1 MKLAQMRK
9 DHSRLGFLSFEQQN
23 TVGYTTYEKIKHDII
38 FGKLEPGA
46 KLKLDALKVIY
57 ATSVS
62 TLREILNRLASDGFV
77 SAAEQ
82 RGFFVTPVSQND
94 LSEIANL
101 RILLE
106 CHALCESFENG
117 DEDWEAD
124 LVAAYHKLKLIEGRM
139 QQDGDTEKERWKKYD
154 WEFHLALIR
163 ACNSSNLLALHA
175 TLFGKYLRY
184 QMLVLTY
191 RGEAACDEHKAL
203 FEAALARNS
212 ATATDVLK
220 AHIINGVEHTLDAM

>member
-1 MKLAQMRK
+1 MRK
-9 DHSRLGFLSFEQQN
+9 DHSKLGFLSFEQQN

-38 FGKLEPGA
+38 FGKLEPGT

-124 LVAAYHKLKLIEGRM
+124 LVAAYHKLQLIEGRM
-139 QQDGDTEKERWKKYD
+139 QQDGDTEKELWKKYD

-212 ATATDVLK
+212 ASATDVLR

>member
-1 MKLAQMRK
+1 MRK
-9 DHSRLGFLSFEQQN
+9 DHSKLGFLSFEQQN
-23 TVGYTTYEKIKHDII
+23 TVGHTTYEKIKHDII
-38 FGKLEPGA
+38 FGRLEPGA
-46 KLKLDALKVIY
+46 KLKLDALKVSY

-82 RGFFVTPVSQND
+82 RGFFVTPVSQID

-124 LVAAYHKLKLIEGRM
+124 LVAAYHKLQLIEGRM
-139 QQDGDTEKERWKKYD
+139 QQDGDTEKELWKKYD

-191 RGEAACDEHKAL
+191 RGKAACDEHKAL

-212 ATATDVLK
+212 AIATDVLR

>member
-1 MKLAQMRK
+1 MRK
-9 DHSRLGFLSFEQQN
+9 DHGRLGFLSFEQQN

-212 ATATDVLK
+212 ATATDVLR

>member
-1 MKLAQMRK
+1 MRK
-9 DHSRLGFLSFEQQN
+9 DHSKLGFLSFEQQN

-38 FGKLEPGA
+38 FGNLEPGA
-46 KLKLDALKVIY
+46 KLKLDTLKVIY

-106 CHALCESFENG
+106 CHACLLRMEMKTG
-117 DEDWEAD
+117 RH
-124 LVAAYHKLKLIEGRM
+124 LVAAYHKQLIEGRM
-139 QQDGDTEKERWKKYD
+139 QQNGDTGERALEK
-154 WEFHLALIR
+154 IR
-163 ACNSSNLLALHA
+163 LGISP
-175 TLFGKYLRY
+175 G
-184 QMLVLTY
+184 
-191 RGEAACDEHKAL
+191 
-203 FEAALARNS
+203 
-212 ATATDVLK
+212 
-220 AHIINGVEHTLDAM
+220 INPCL

>member
-1 MKLAQMRK
+1 MRK
-9 DHSRLGFLSFEQQN
+9 DHSKLGFLSFEQQN
-23 TVGYTTYEKIKHDII
+23 TVGHTTYEKIKHDII
-38 FGKLEPGA
+38 FGRLEPGA
-46 KLKLDALKVIY
+46 KLKLDALKVSY

-62 TLREILNRLASDGFV
+62 HLREILNRLASDGFV

-106 CHALCESFENG
+106 CHALRESFENG

-124 LVAAYHKLKLIEGRM
+124 LVAAYHKLQLIEGRM

-191 RGEAACDEHKAL
+191 RGESACNEHKAL

-212 ATATDVLK
+212 VTATEVLR

>member
-1 MKLAQMRK
+1 MRK
-9 DHSRLGFLSFEQQN
+9 DHSKLGFLSFEQQN
-23 TVGYTTYEKIKHDII
+23 TVGHTTYEKIKHDII
-38 FGKLEPGA
+38 FGRLEPGA

-106 CHALCESFENG
+106 CHALRESFENG

-124 LVAAYHKLKLIEGRM
+124 LVAAYHKLQLIEGRM
-139 QQDGDTEKERWKKYD
+139 QQDGDTEKERWKKCD

-191 RGEAACDEHKAL
+191 RGQAACDEHKAL

-212 ATATDVLK
+212 ATATDVLR
-220 AHIINGVEHTLDAM
+220 AHINNGVAHTLDAM

>member
-1 MKLAQMRK
+1 MRK
-9 DHSRLGFLSFEQQN
+9 DHSKLGFLGFEQQN
-23 TVGYTTYEKIKHDII
+23 TVGHTTYEKIKHDII
-38 FGKLEPGA
+38 FGRLEPGA
-46 KLKLDALKVIY
+46 KLKLEALKVSY

-101 RILLE
+101 RVLLE
-106 CHALCESFENG
+106 CHALRESIENG

-124 LVAAYHKLKLIEGRM
+124 LVAAYHKLQLIEGRM
-139 QQDGDTEKERWKKYD
+139 QQDVDTEKERWKKYD

-175 TLFGKYLRY
+175 TFFGKYLRY
-184 QMLVLTY
+184 QMLVLTN
-191 RGEAACDEHKAL
+191 RVRQHVMNIKL
-203 FEAALARNS
+203 FLRQHWP
-212 ATATDVLK
+212 ATVL
-220 AHIINGVEHTLDAM
+220 VQQMC

>member
-1 MKLAQMRK
+1 MRK
-9 DHSRLGFLSFEQQN
+9 DHSKLGFLSFEQQN
-23 TVGYTTYEKIKHDII
+23 TVGHTTYEKIKHDII

-46 KLKLDALKVIY
+46 KLKLDALKVSY

-101 RILLE
+101 RVLLE
-106 CHALCESFENG
+106 CHALCESIENG

-124 LVAAYHKLKLIEGRM
+124 LVAAYHKLQLIEGRM

-184 QMLVLTY
+184 QMLVLTN

-212 ATATDVLK
+212 ASATDVLR

>member
-1 MKLAQMRK
+1 MRK
-9 DHSRLGFLSFEQQN
+9 DHSKLGFLSFEQQN
-23 TVGYTTYEKIKHDII
+23 TVGHTTYEKIKHDII
-38 FGKLEPGA
+38 FGRLEPGA
-46 KLKLDALKVIY
+46 KLKLDALKVSY

-124 LVAAYHKLKLIEGRM
+124 LVAAYHKLQLIEGRM
-139 QQDGDTEKERWKKYD
+139 QQDGDTEKELWKKYD

-212 ATATDVLK
+212 ATATDVLR
-220 AHIINGVEHTLDAM
+220 AHINNGVAHTLDAM

>member
-1 MKLAQMRK
+1 MRK

-46 KLKLDALKVIY
+46 KLKLDALKVSY

-82 RGFFVTPVSQND
+82 RGFFVTPVSRND

-106 CHALCESFENG
+106 CHALRESFENG

-124 LVAAYHKLKLIEGRM
+124 LVAAYHKLQLIESRM

-154 WEFHLALIR
+154 WEFHLALVR

-191 RGEAACDEHKAL
+191 RGEVACNEHKAL

-212 ATATDVLK
+212 AAATEVLR